1 MMCNNLNQQFHM
13 VKNELDFFKILK
25 VASETPK
32 RITVFA
38 RLELVLKLQEL
49 FSTHSRKKNMC
60 FYF

>member
-1 MMCNNLNQQFHM
+1 M